1 MFHSKVIKLPCA
13 MLAVF
18 FAILL
23 LFSSCGEKKYKFIDD
38 GVLQA
43 PDGTIYRRYENA
55 VYFCSK
61 ITLGEFLGK
70 VKGYWGTSD
79 ISDWGTDNKNHKKGV
94 YSVNSDGSDDYIV
107 FVEEELVDHYKSGEP
122 QRSIWPIYVKD
133 GCELSFRDWDKVV
146 EVTLTYASPDTPIQE
161 NGWRPRT
168 TYYLKDEY
176 KPSEAMNALVGEEY
190 VSNHKFDISAY
201 FGNIHYRIDGIDL
214 IDISCQTEYSIRHR
228 WLMTSTDFYE
238 YHINSEAFG
247 MFEMPESMLDYM
259 YCPFSDEEMEMYLQQ
274 QEEMDE
280 YIQKQEEMGNII
292 PSVEKD

>member
-1 MFHSKVIKLPCA
+1 MSIFRSKAIKLPYA

-55 VYFCSK
+55 VYFCSN

-70 VKGYWGTSD
+70 VKGYWGTND
-79 ISDWGTDNKNHKKGV
+79 ENYKKGV

-107 FVEEELVDHYKSGEP
+107 FVEEKLVKEYENGVP
-122 QRSIWPIYVKD
+122 QRSTTPIYVKD

-146 EVTLTYASPDTPIQE
+146 EVTLRYYEYGIQL
-161 NGWRPRT
+161 PR
-168 TYYLKDEY
+168 TYYLKDGY
-176 KPSEAMNALVGEEY
+176 KASDAMNALVGEEY
-190 VSNHKFDISAY
+190 VSDRKADYSRV
-201 FGNIHYRIDGIDL
+201 FGKIHYKIEGIDL
-214 IDISCQTEYSIRHR
+214 IDIACYTEFSIRHG
-228 WLMTSTDFYE
+228 WLMASTDFYE

-247 MFEMPESMLDYM
+247 MFEMPESMFDYM
-259 YCPFSDEEMEMYLQQ
+259 QFPFSEEDL
-274 QEEMDE
+274 EEWYAEHPD
-280 YIQKQEEMGNII
+280 
-292 PSVEKD
+292 